1 MKKKTLETYDFF
13 SKARNVLGDEF
24 LTKLWGR
31 SKRHIYAWG
40 ASPAY
45 CKYWRNNPM
54 DKIITMLEELNNK
67 KEDEMVEDVLLL
79 LAKKT
84 SIQLVP
90 ADYIFKEE
98 FSAILN
104 VYIEMTGMFSTM
116 AHDNVKRER
125 VLKGKMQTDVKKLKK
140 LMAQLDEILTGL

>member
-1 MKKKTLETYDFF
+1 
-13 SKARNVLGDEF
+13 
-24 LTKLWGR
+24 
-31 SKRHIYAWG
+31 
-40 ASPAY
+40 
-45 CKYWRNNPM
+45 M

-116 AHDNVKRER
+116 ANDNVKRER

-140 LMAQLDEILTGL
+140 LMAQLDGILTYL